1 VPESDVVDGVIA
13 NAARIGIP
21 LTPLLSELPTLWQ
34 LCFNTTAPLVDAD
47 ELRIAIAE
55 SLYAGEVT
63 DDSVGLV
70 DASAAPYGSR
80 LVLGDGTSSVAGS
93 NGLGSGSAS
102 SGGSG
107 TDGGIGDY
115 DPLAA
120 LTAFRSAGYLP
131 GAGGELRA
139 AGTGTALTLSLL
151 VPTRDSAVEEA
162 ASVVQGEL
170 NDIGIR
176 VVVEHTSLNTMLATR
191 LPMGEYQMALAP
203 FLLTTFAAAQAPIY
217 SSSVLPSSAPLQQ
230 GDRSA
235 VAIAEGDG
243 DGANASGVEP
253 GAVAAGAVTRDISGL
268 DDPKVTTDLSEA
280 LTNLN
285 PADDLTLI
293 DDADNQLWL
302 DMPTIPLFQ
311 EPVDVV
317 HASDLRGVS
326 ESPTWQGV
334 FWDAQAWEIQ
344 VSPRVVPI
352 SVPPI
357 SAASNGS

>member
-1 VPESDVVDGVIA
+1 
-13 NAARIGIP
+13 
-21 LTPLLSELPTLWQ
+21 
-34 LCFNTTAPLVDAD
+34 
-47 ELRIAIAE
+47 
-55 SLYAGEVT
+55 
-63 DDSVGLV
+63 
-70 DASAAPYGSR
+70 
-80 LVLGDGTSSVAGS
+80 
-93 NGLGSGSAS
+93 
-102 SGGSG
+102 
-107 TDGGIGDY
+107 
-115 DPLAA
+115 
-120 LTAFRSAGYLP
+120 
-131 GAGGELRA
+131 
-139 AGTGTALTLSLL
+139 
-151 VPTRDSAVEEA
+151 
-162 ASVVQGEL
+162 
-170 NDIGIR
+170 
-176 VVVEHTSLNTMLATR
+176 
-191 LPMGEYQMALAP
+191 
-203 FLLTTFAAAQAPIY
+203 
-217 SSSVLPSSAPLQQ
+217 
-230 GDRSA
+230 
-235 VAIAEGDG
+235 
-243 DGANASGVEP
+243 
-253 GAVAAGAVTRDISGL
+253 VAAGAVTRDISGL